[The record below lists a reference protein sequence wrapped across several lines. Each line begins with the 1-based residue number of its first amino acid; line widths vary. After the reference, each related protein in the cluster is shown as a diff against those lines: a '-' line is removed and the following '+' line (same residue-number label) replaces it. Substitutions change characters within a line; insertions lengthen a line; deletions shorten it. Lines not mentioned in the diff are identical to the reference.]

1 METPH
6 KMKTLSEVMQ
16 AIQKEGGFTENFIVK
31 ENLLFAPE
39 ANKYYSAM
47 EVRIANFY
55 RFEGTSDPGDNS
67 ILYAIETTDG
77 VKGILLDA
85 YGAYSDEMTTAFIK
99 EVEDMGKKTEHK
111 VNR

>member
-6 KMKTLSEVMQ
+6 KMKTLSEVM
-16 AIQKEGGFTENFIVK
+16 AVIQKDGFTENFSVK

-39 ANKYYSAM
+39 ANKSYAPAD
-47 EVRIANFY
+47 VRIVNFY

-77 VKGILLDA
+77 LKGLLLDA
-85 YGAYSDEMTTAFIK
+85 YGAYSDEETSRFIN
-99 EVEDMGKKTEHK
+99 EVEAIGKKTEHK
-111 VNR
+111 VNRA